1 MPEDMSATESVTG
14 LEAAVPPNPPQPA
27 QPSIDPQEIEVLKH
41 KLGLANHHA
50 KQAKKEKEE
59 LQKQFVELTEQLN
72 SVREAQ
78 QSAVRE
84 NLEGQGAYKE
94 LYEQERAR
102 AKELETTLLTERAE
116 NARKLESVT
125 QERAQEQLK
134 NAALSAISQSN
145 ALNPNQLYPLLSPSL
160 RQNEEGNAVVL
171 NSGVEQPLQDYLSNL
186 KQSNEWQHHFG
197 ASQGRGIGSA
207 PAASSVA
214 PGMSNPYVTRNLT
227 ERLRLEVENPALA
240 QQLKAEASRG

>member
-14 LEAAVPPNPPQPA
+14 LEAAVPPNPQPA

-59 LQKQFVELTEQLN
+59 LQKQFSELTEQLN

-102 AKELETTLLTERAE
+102 AK
-116 NARKLESVT
+116 
-125 QERAQEQLK
+125 
-134 NAALSAISQSN
+134 
-145 ALNPNQLYPLLSPSL
+145 SL
-160 RQNEEGNAVVL
+160 R
-171 NSGVEQPLQDYLSNL
+171 P
-186 KQSNEWQHHFG
+186 
-197 ASQGRGIGSA
+197 RC
-207 PAASSVA
+207 
-214 PGMSNPYVTRNLT
+214 
-227 ERLRLEVENPALA
+227 
-240 QQLKAEASRG
+240 

>member
-1 MPEDMSATESVTG
+1 MPEDIPTTESVTG
-14 LEAAVPPNPPQPA
+14 QEVAVPPNPPQPV
-27 QPSIDPQEIEVLKH
+27 QPSSDPQEIEGLRH

-50 KQAKKEKEE
+50 KQAKKDKEE
-59 LQKQFVELTEQLN
+59 LQRQNQELSGQLN

-102 AKELETTLLTERAE
+102 AKELETTLLAERAQS
-116 NARKLESVT
+116 AQQLESVT
-125 QERAQEQLK
+125 QERAQERLK
-134 NAALSAISQSN
+134 SSAISAISQSN
-145 ALNPNQLYPLLSPSL
+145 ALNPNQLYTLLSPSL
-160 RQNEEGNAVVL
+160 RQNDEGKAVVL
-171 NSGVEQPLQDYLSNL
+171 QSGVEQPLSEYLSNL

-197 ASQGRGIGSA
+197 AVQGRGIGSA

-214 PGMSNPYVTRNLT
+214 PGMANPYVTRNLT
-227 ERLRLEVENPALA
+227 ERLRLEVENPGLA
-240 QQLKAEASRG
+240 QQLKAEAGRG